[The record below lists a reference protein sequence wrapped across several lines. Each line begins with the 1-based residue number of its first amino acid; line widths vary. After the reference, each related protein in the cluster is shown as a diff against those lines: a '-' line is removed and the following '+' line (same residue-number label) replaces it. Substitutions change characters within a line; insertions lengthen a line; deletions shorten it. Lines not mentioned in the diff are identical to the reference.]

1 MFAQQAVLG
10 RANSTRP
17 IFKALAPLRYRMDF
31 VVKFGIFFLGVL
43 TSVLLIPTIEKKK
56 AETLRKESL
65 KEVFIELEDI
75 HVELAED
82 LAANFKFLLNLRSE
96 PDLAGAG
103 QIPVPMPK
111 RINSGVLVD
120 LYKKS
125 ALLLTS
131 QQRLAIKRIPI
142 RLSEIERHSDLYLN
156 EFTENGE
163 YCVSSIKNTIK
174 LSCML
179 LHELNFLLEHRE
191 RFNFARDLN
200 SNKAVFPVLRSLG
213 FTADQIATSRIEESK
228 FDKVEVEF

>member
-1 MFAQQAVLG
+1 
-10 RANSTRP
+10 
-17 IFKALAPLRYRMDF
+17 MDF
-31 VVKFGIFFLGVL
+31 IVKFGIFFLGVL

-75 HVELAED
+75 YVELAED
-82 LAANFKFLLNLRSE
+82 LTTNFKFLLNLRSE

-103 QIPVPMPK
+103 QIPVPMLQ
-111 RINSGVLVD
+111 RINSDVLID

-131 QQRLAIKRIPI
+131 PQRLAIKRIPS
-142 RLSEIERHSDLYLN
+142 RLSEIEHHSDLYLN
-156 EFTENGE
+156 ELTEKGS

-179 LHELNFLLEHRE
+179 LHELNFLIEHRE

-200 SNKAVFPVLRSLG
+200 TNKAVFPVLNSLG

-228 FDKVEVEF
+228 FDNVKGEF